1 MKYKDNSRASEVL
14 SASDYF
20 DKLSATG
27 RPPFGKQMAGRNYSD
42 ESYRYGFNGKENDKD
57 FGNQHLIQDYGFRL
71 YNPEIGKFLSVDPL
85 APDYPWNSTYAFAEN
100 RVIDGID
107 LEGAERKS
115 TIGKFSVDFGYT
127 HGSDHVPYTQHTEN
141 IEYALK
147 VAPELEQQ
155 EAYRIAYERWRN
167 SPAYKIYMKKR
178 GYHEYDGQWY
188 PNGSIVPVNIEYEA
202 IELAASFGL
211 GKAVRKG
218 VQWGLTRTGNE
229 MLEYAVRKGV
239 PEKLQKRLALSIVDP
254 EDGNSPSFGKWPW
267 KKTTASV
274 ADLTVGGG
282 NCKMC
287 ADKIQK
293 VLGGD
298 IIKIKDKYGAPGIG
312 PVYTKKVNL
321 FQANL

>member
-1 MKYKDNSRASEVL
+1 MPRTIS
-14 SASDYF
+14 
-20 DKLSATG
+20 TG

-42 ESYRYGFNGKENDKD
+42 ENCRYGFNGKENDKD

-167 SPAYKIYMKKR
+167 SPAYKVYMKKR

-239 PEKLQKRLALSIVDP
+239 PEKLQKRFVKSIVDP
-254 EDGNSPSFGKWPW
+254 GNA
-267 KKTTASV
+267 KKSVDEIAFQITSKYIECSDALAKEFKKHGISGEIIQYHTTAN
-274 ADLTVGGG
+274 GR
-282 NCKMC
+282 
-287 ADKIQK
+287 KISTPIHSDFAQ
-293 VLGGD
+293 
-298 IIKIKDKYGAPGIG
+298 
-312 PVYTKKVNL
+312 
-321 FQANL
+321 